1 MDRRGFLSAVM
12 RGGILI
18 GITAT
23 SGYLLARKGEDGK
36 GTSCNSICNGCK
48 TLPICTKPEAI
59 QVKRE
64 NTKSL
69 K

>member
-1 MDRRGFLSAVM
+1 MDRRGFISAIV
-12 RGGILI
+12 RGGILF

-23 SGYLLARKGEDGK
+23 SGYLLVRKGEDGK

-64 NTKSL
+64 SVK
-69 K
+69 

>member
-1 MDRRGFLSAVM
+1 MDRRGFLSAIV

-23 SGYLLARKGEDGK
+23 SGYLLTRKGNEGK
-36 GTSCNSICNGCK
+36 GTGCNSICNGCK

-64 NTKSL
+64 SVK
-69 K
+69 

>member
-1 MDRRGFLSAVM
+1 MDRRGFLSAIV

-23 SGYLLARKGEDGK
+23 SGYLLTRKGDDGK
-36 GTSCNSICNGCK
+36 GMACNSICNGCK

-64 NTKSL
+64 TVK
-69 K
+69 

>member
-1 MDRRGFLSAVM
+1 MDRRGFLSAVI
-12 RGGILI
+12 RGGIIVGLA
-18 GITAT
+18 AT
-23 SGYLLARKGEDGK
+23 GGYLLLRKGGNSS
-36 GTSCNSICNGCK
+36 GCNSICNGCK

-64 NTKSL
+64 NTQKN